1 MGTIKTTIEL
11 PESLMHSVR
20 LRAVKEHKKLKDAIA
35 EWLERGMN
43 APAKPKSIR
52 LPKVAKLKNRKLLTT
67 EEIEAAVNWG
77 RE

>member
-43 APAKPKSIR
+43 APAKPKSTR
-52 LPKVAKLKNRKLLTT
+52 LPKLAKLQNRGPLTT
-67 EEIEAAVNWG
+67 DEIESATNWG